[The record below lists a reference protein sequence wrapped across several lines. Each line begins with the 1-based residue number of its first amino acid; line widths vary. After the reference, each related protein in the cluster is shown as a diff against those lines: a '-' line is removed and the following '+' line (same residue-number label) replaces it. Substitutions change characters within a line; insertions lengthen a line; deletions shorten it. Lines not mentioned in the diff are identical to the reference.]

1 MKKWFVLFSL
11 ALMVLCMN
19 GAFAEDLGVQIIGGP
34 QTQMVA
40 MSLDD
45 MQVGSEYTIDGY
57 AKVAPKEFLIVD
69 YFAQFNKDA
78 DYAAVTDSYNKDYVY
93 YQEQA
98 LKGKW
103 ANYYKQASWM
113 DSGLNADFVWFQL
126 DVTNLQKKSVSF
138 MDEMTV
144 KLVYAD
150 EYEFAGWIRQAN
162 FDYNTAVY
170 RWNSQ
175 TTGAPFAVIDSS
187 NEEAVD
193 MMYTGTFI
201 IGCTVP
207 NSVVEDKKSPLRI
220 EIKMGEN
227 DLTYHI
233 RK

>member
-1 MKKWFVLFSL
+1 MKKLFALVSL
-11 ALMVLCMN
+11 VLMVLCIS
-19 GAFAEDLGVQIIGGP
+19 GVSAEDLGVQIIGGP
-34 QTQMVA
+34 ASQMVA

-45 MQVGSEYTIDGY
+45 MQVGNEYTIDGY

-78 DYAAVTDSYNKDYVY
+78 DYAAAGNSYNKDNVY

-98 LKGKW
+98 LKGNW
-103 ANYYKQASWM
+103 ADYYKQAGWM
-113 DSGLNADFVWFQL
+113 DSGLNADFAWLQL
-126 DVTNLQKKSVSF
+126 NVTNLQKKRVSF

-170 RWNSQ
+170 RWNAQ
-175 TTGAPFAVIDSS
+175 MTGAPFAVLDPN

-193 MMYTGTFI
+193 MLYTGTFI
-201 IGCTVP
+201 IGCTIP